1 MINVHIEPDY
11 RIPLPEPLRG
21 LLSVGDEVAMMRD
34 AEGRIVIV
42 PSQEIAARLD
52 ATFGL
57 WAGREDVPVDG
68 VAYVDD
74 IRQGTRLD
82 ATD

>member
-1 MINVHIEPDY
+1 MINVHIEPDF
-11 RIPLPEPLRG
+11 RIPLPESLRG

-57 WAGREDVPVDG
+57 WAGREDMPADG
-68 VAYVDD
+68 IAYMDG
-74 IRQGTRLD
+74 IRQGARLD
-82 ATD
+82 AID